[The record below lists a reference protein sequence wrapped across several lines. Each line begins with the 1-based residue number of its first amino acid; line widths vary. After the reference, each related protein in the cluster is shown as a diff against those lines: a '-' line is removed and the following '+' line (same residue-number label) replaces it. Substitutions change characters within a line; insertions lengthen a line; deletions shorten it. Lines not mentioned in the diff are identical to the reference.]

1 MKASGSAWTCLSS
14 RSPRSAPPRRAGL
27 LALAALCV
35 ASAAGAQ
42 KDESAS
48 RLVIREEGDRYV
60 LTVPVSRLVMTVP
73 RAGLSKGKPPGDGA
87 TGSSRYF
94 LLEEK
99 PHGLAASGWFEA
111 AVEYPGLKTL
121 WSQDTAAWK
130 ERGDPEPHAVAT
142 ETIGGWEVVW
152 YEVSVAGV
160 ASSHLR
166 AERVQAGTWIDL
178 HVSVTSTSPPAERR
192 SKLRA
197 FLESVRVFE
206 KSQ

>member
-1 MKASGSAWTCLSS
+1 MAV
-14 RSPRSAPPRRAGL
+14 
-27 LALAALCV
+27 LCV
-35 ASAAGAQ
+35 AVAARAQ

-73 RAGLSKGKPPGDGA
+73 KAGLSKGRASGKGS

-142 ETIGGWEVVW
+142 EKIGGWEVVW
-152 YEVSVAGV
+152 YEMSVAGV
-160 ASSHLR
+160 ASSHFR

-178 HVSVTSTSPPAERR
+178 HVSVTSTAPPADRR

-197 FLESVRVFE
+197 FLDSVQVSE
-206 KSQ
+206 KTP